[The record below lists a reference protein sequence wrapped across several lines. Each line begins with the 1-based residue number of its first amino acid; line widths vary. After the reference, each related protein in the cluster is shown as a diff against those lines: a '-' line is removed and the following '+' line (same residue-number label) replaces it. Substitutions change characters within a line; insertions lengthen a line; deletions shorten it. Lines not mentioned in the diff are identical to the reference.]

1 MIDDRNNKFR
11 GWNLT
16 GYDHKSILDMING
29 IIPNNLFIGDYVII
43 NKIAYRFAKFYDNK
57 CAVLVPD
64 RIIGRSQNSFGK
76 FTVEY
81 EKSYIHKT
89 VLPRLLQNF
98 SMTEFPVIET
108 RLLNETDLYTLP
120 LFNLDKSFIK
130 EYFNT
135 PYLLSDIA
143 NKYSYRCVDEFGR
156 VSDIPAGTYL
166 GIRPKVYIGNTI
178 FLSNKK

>member
-1 MIDDRNNKFR
+1 MIDERNNKFR

-16 GYDHKSILDMING
+16 EYDHNNILDMING
-29 IIPNNLFIGDYVII
+29 IIPNSLFIGDYVII
-43 NKIAYRFAKFYDNK
+43 NKITYRFAKFYDNK

-64 RIIGRSQNSFGK
+64 RIIGRSKNSFGK
-76 FTVEY
+76 YAVEY

-98 SMTEFPVIET
+98 SMTEFPVIEAS
-108 RLLNETDLYTLP
+108 LLSENDLCTLP
-120 LFNLDKSFIK
+120 LFNLDKTFIK
-130 EYFNT
+130 EYFNA
-135 PYLLSDIA
+135 PYLLSDVA

-166 GIRPKVYIGNTI
+166 GIRPKIYIGNTI
-178 FLSNKK
+178 FLSKK